1 MTSVEDDEDE
11 FSPILKR
18 AFAFSYPAEISQGP
32 RPSLPLLPPRASPIA
47 FYDRHIASNLV
58 LKQVIYLPSL
68 VQGISKA
75 GDELIATFLGAGHNL
90 NYPEGFV
97 LHEWDDCPV
106 PFDDAHS
113 VNSYYSRRIANV
125 CIMFG
130 SIFHFH
136 PDCQSWSTLL
146 SIRKTTNDGKPRFLG
161 ESWLKVRDKILEEDL
176 QFSDDSETEFLDGVG
191 QGTTDKVR
199 DIGRRYPRFAT
210 WEMFAMTDV
219 GISLV
224 KNATPTTTDFSWEF
238 SRTLGSR
245 TVSYS
250 PVPPD
255 TIVASQFIP
264 ALKTKR
270 SRAPTKVVVTDCKK
284 QPVTKTS
291 ASIRPSN
298 AGTSL
303 KQRGLYRPEPRYYLQ
318 HAWAKAVVHD
328 STFIMLHCGRYE
340 RIGIRHRA
348 SQTLYLSGLIDTV
361 NNRNPRYRKLQVA
374 LCSSIIQDLLERY
387 ELATA
392 PMKTGGSKRPA
403 ANEPLDVRIP
413 KRRKAASPDC
423 TVSEQP
429 PAHYGSY
436 DKITKALGRKML
448 GLVSLRYGPYCSP
461 TPASFIRIGSSCA
474 PSLQPKPPRIRKLKA
489 KYQTHEYFTLMLGP
503 PLGDGATGIVHPAAL
518 EIQVKYDTGMISTLR
533 RNDLVVKLAFEE
545 EQKTR
550 MQHEFTV
557 YAHLAKKNVTG
568 VPIVHHGLFN
578 DPDSGTLALLMDNV
592 GQNLRER
599 EEERT
604 GEQFPKQ
611 VSTTKE
617 ERRAFVAVMKSIHK
631 AGIKH
636 MDIRADNLVIHP
648 ESGKVAI
655 IDFDRAK
662 FPAENMGFYDVEM
675 ECLKDL
681 LHGRFTPDSYW

>member
-1 MTSVEDDEDE
+1 MKPVEDDEDDF
-11 FSPILKR
+11 FSVLQQ
-18 AFAFSYPAEISQGP
+18 AFAFSYPAQIVQHPLPG
-32 RPSLPLLPPRASPIA
+32 RPVLPPSTSPIA
-47 FYDRHIASNLV
+47 FYDRHIAANLV

-68 VQGISKA
+68 VQGLSK
-75 GDELIATFLGAGHNL
+75 GCDDSIKTFLEGGHNL
-90 NYPEGFV
+90 KMHHEGFV
-97 LHEWDDCPV
+97 VYERDDHPG
-106 PFDDAHS
+106 PFSDADS
-113 VNSYYSRRIANV
+113 VIVYYLQRIASV
-125 CIMFG
+125 CVRFC
-130 SIFHFH
+130 SIIHLH
-136 PDCQSWSTLL
+136 PDCRRWASLVA
-146 SIRKTTNDGKPRFLG
+146 IAKTTADGKQHFMAEAWLG
-161 ESWLKVRDKILEEDL
+161 VREDILEEEF
-176 QFSDDSETEFLDGVG
+176 QFSRSSEKEFLEGLDQHTV
-191 QGTTDKVR
+191 DKIR

-224 KNATPTTTDFSWEF
+224 KNAIPTTTDFAWEF
-238 SRTLGSR
+238 SRTLGCR

-250 PVPPD
+250 RVPPD
-255 TIVASQFIP
+255 TTIASQFIP
-264 ALKTKR
+264 ALKAKR
-270 SRAPTKVVVTDCKK
+270 SRAASTKVVGTDSNK

-291 ASIRPSN
+291 TSIRPSN

-361 NNRNPRYRKLQVA
+361 NNRDPRYRKVQIA
-374 LCSSIIQDLLERY
+374 LYSFIVQDALERY
-387 ELATA
+387 ELATT
-392 PMKTGGSKRPA
+392 PTKPKRPA
-403 ANEPLDVRIP
+403 AKEPPGAHTP
-413 KRRKAASPDC
+413 KRRKTS
-423 TVSEQP
+423 SEPTAPEKP
-429 PAHYGSY
+429 PENAGS
-436 DKITKALGRKML
+436 DDEITKVLGSKTL

-474 PSLQPKPPRIRKLKA
+474 PSLQPKPPRVQKLKA
-489 KYQTHEYFTLMLGP
+489 KYQTHEYFTLMLGQ
-503 PLGDGATGIVHPAAL
+503 PLGDGATGVVHPAAL
-518 EIQVKYDTGMISTLR
+518 EIQVKDDTGATSILK

-568 VPIVHHGLFN
+568 VPTVHGLFN
-578 DPDSGTLALLMDNV
+578 DLDSGTLALLMDNA

-599 EEERT
+599 EKERT
-604 GEQFPKQ
+604 GEKFPQQ
-611 VSTTKE
+611 VSTTQE
-617 ERRAFVAVMKSIHK
+617 ERKAFVAAMKRIHR

-662 FPAENMGFYDVEM
+662 FPKENLGFFDGEM

-681 LHGRFTPDSYW
+681 LDGRFTPDSY